1 MESLVRLETFL
12 NSTVFLFISYWII
25 QNGISIC
32 RLKIVLNSVKK
43 TAAIATKSKL
53 ISLLDEVSISLLK
66 LSQSIGSAITYILLD
81 FWFKWAMRLQMR
93 PYDWKVFPFD
103 LECFWN
109 FCLNGKHPRSQWLK
123 WLFLHVI
130 FCRMLDAFSRCL
142 GMYCSLE
149 TWLFLYSLKNE
160 QEWHIIGFKNSWLRL
175 EFFTW

>member
-1 MESLVRLETFL
+1 MKLLRGPIRASDRIPDRFFVISMEFLSLSRRRSYSQNVPQRRWARRNVCRSQANSQARLSRLESLSIWPWMFL
-12 NSTVFLFISYWII
+12 
-25 QNGISIC
+25 
-32 RLKIVLNSVKK
+32 K
-43 TAAIATKSKL
+43 
-53 ISLLDEVSISLLK
+53 
-66 LSQSIGSAITYILLD
+66 
-81 FWFKWAMRLQMR
+81 
-93 PYDWKVFPFD
+93 
-103 LECFWN
+103 
-109 FCLNGKHPRSQWLK
+109 FCLNGKHPRSQLLK

>member
-1 MESLVRLETFL
+1 MECLVRLKTFL

-32 RLKIVLNSVKK
+32 RLKIVLNSVKR

-66 LSQSIGSAITYILLD
+66 LSQSIGSAITHISLD

-103 LECFWN
+103 SECFWN
-109 FCLNGKHPRSQWLK
+109 FAEMESTPGVNDWNDFFGM
-123 WLFLHVI
+123 LFFVG
-130 FCRMLDAFSRCL
+130 C
-142 GMYCSLE
+142 
-149 TWLFLYSLKNE
+149 
-160 QEWHIIGFKNSWLRL
+160 
-175 EFFTW
+175 